1 MRKNLFAIL
10 VLLVGISAYSQ
21 QRSAKDIE
29 KMFKGVSDVEAI
41 MNGTSFQDGNIWKTV
56 ILTKATPDLNDIER
70 NLVAKYAQVAL
81 MCNMKGIPLQCYFV
95 KDGENKRGLV
105 GLDGNILVPPL
116 SGNIVN
122 LPNGKDFGLLLVGE
136 LSRPSAHQVVSD
148 WVALNASRENKM
160 LGLFSAIVVEADKA
174 SIHNLLPVGEY
185 IFLSLGS
192 RGNGKFDIFTYKAVG
207 DEVLWGAVDLKG
219 KEILPNKF
227 TGLIRKSHLLDI
239 DNTGLW
245 GKWVGT
251 TEMDMS
257 EALQY
262 SNDLKADTQ
271 RRRKE
276 LADALNSFGESMI
289 KTAQTIE
296 EIQSHSNGT
305 SDANAANESVASNGD
320 KTSRSGSNG
329 NNMSEHHSYNSDKS
343 TYSRY
348 DSMLAQVFAGNR
360 EASVSE
366 IKSWQS
372 TMKELRKKWEGKG
385 KSFPHSSNEDRKL
398 TK

>member
-1 MRKNLFAIL
+1 MKKNLFAML
-10 VLLVGISAYSQ
+10 VLLVGISAFSQ
-21 QRSAKDIE
+21 QRSAKDLE

-41 MNGTSFQDGNIWKTV
+41 MNGTSFQDGNICKTI
-56 ILTKATPDLNDIER
+56 ILTKATPNLNNIER

-95 KDGENKRGLV
+95 KDSENKRGLV

-122 LPNGKDFGLLLVGE
+122 LPNGKDFGLLLAGE
-136 LSRPSAHQVVSD
+136 LSRPSAHQLVTD
-148 WVALNASRENKM
+148 WGALVASRENNM

-174 SIHNLLPVGEY
+174 SIHNLLPMGEY

-192 RGNGKFDIFTYKAVG
+192 KGNGKFDIFTLKAVG
-207 DEVLWGAVDLKG
+207 DEVLWGIVDMKG

-227 TGLIRKSHLLDI
+227 TGFSRKSHILDTY
-239 DNTGLW
+239 NTGLW

-262 SNDLKADTQ
+262 SKDLKAATQ
-271 RRRKE
+271 RRRME
-276 LADALNSFGESMI
+276 LAGALNSFGESMI

-296 EIQSHSNGT
+296 EIQSYTDGT
-305 SDANAANESVASNGD
+305 SDANESVASNGD
-320 KTSRSGSNG
+320 KASNSGNNG

-360 EASVSE
+360 EASESE

-372 TMKELRKKWEGKG
+372 KMKELRKKWEGKG
-385 KSFPHSSNEDRKL
+385 KSFPHSSNEDRK
-398 TK
+398 